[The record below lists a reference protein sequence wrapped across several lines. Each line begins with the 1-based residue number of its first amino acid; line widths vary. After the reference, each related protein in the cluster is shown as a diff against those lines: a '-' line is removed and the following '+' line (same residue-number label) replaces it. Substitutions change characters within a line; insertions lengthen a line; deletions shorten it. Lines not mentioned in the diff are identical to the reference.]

1 MAAGDSPLPS
11 GAVCA
16 GRRRERRGVSDVER
30 YPDRLFVRLSPVD
43 KARAQEVADR
53 LGISLSDLVRSLV
66 RLAATEPDDTAR
78 AVAASRPILLDT
90 GCALRMAKEL
100 RKWGV
105 HYNQGIH
112 ALNTVAL
119 RIRHGDQDFSDMLE
133 ATERATATLE
143 ETEAAA
149 RTMRADMAELIGR
162 PALFL

>member
-1 MAAGDSPLPS
+1 M
-11 GAVCA
+11 
-16 GRRRERRGVSDVER
+16 ER
-30 YPDRLFVRLSPVD
+30 YPERLFVRIAPED
-43 KARAQEVADR
+43 KTGAQEVADA
-53 LGISLSDLVRSLV
+53 LGISLSNLVRSLV
-66 RLAATEPDDTAR
+66 RLAAAEPDDAAR

-90 GCALRMAKEL
+90 GCALRMAREL

-119 RIRHGDQDFSDMLE
+119 RIRHGDRDFTDMLE
-133 ATERATATLE
+133 AVERATATLE

-149 RTMRADMAELIGR
+149 RGMRSDMAALTGR

>member
-1 MAAGDSPLPS
+1 M
-11 GAVCA
+11 
-16 GRRRERRGVSDVER
+16 SDVER
-30 YPDRLFVRLSPVD
+30 YPERLFVRLAPED
-43 KARAQEVADR
+43 KTGGQEVADA

-66 RLAATEPDDTAR
+66 RLAAAEPDDAAR
-78 AVAASRPILLDT
+78 AVAASHPILLDT
-90 GCALRMAKEL
+90 GCALCMAREL

-119 RIRHGDQDFSDMLE
+119 RIRHGDRDFTDMLE
-133 ATERATATLE
+133 AVERAAALLE

-149 RTMRADMAELIGR
+149 RGMPSDMAALTGR

>member
-1 MAAGDSPLPS
+1 M
-11 GAVCA
+11 
-16 GRRRERRGVSDVER
+16 SDVER
-30 YPDRLFVRLSPVD
+30 YPERLFVRLAPED
-43 KARAQEVADR
+43 KTGAQEVADT

-66 RLAATEPDDTAR
+66 RLAAAEPDDAAR

-90 GCALRMAKEL
+90 GCALRMAREL

-119 RIRHGDQDFSDMLE
+119 RIRHGDRDFTDMLE
-133 ATERATATLE
+133 AVERAAALLE

-149 RTMRADMAELIGR
+149 RGMRSDMAALTDR

>member
-1 MAAGDSPLPS
+1 M
-11 GAVCA
+11 
-16 GRRRERRGVSDVER
+16 ER
-30 YPDRLFVRLSPVD
+30 YPERLFVRIAPED
-43 KARAQEVADR
+43 KTGAQEVADA
-53 LGISLSDLVRSLV
+53 LGISLS
-66 RLAATEPDDTAR
+66 AAEPDDAAR

-90 GCALRMAKEL
+90 GCALRMAREL

-119 RIRHGDQDFSDMLE
+119 RIRHGDRDFTDMLE
-133 ATERATATLE
+133 TVERAAALLE

-149 RTMRADMAELIGR
+149 RGMRSDMATLTGR

>member
-1 MAAGDSPLPS
+1 M
-11 GAVCA
+11 
-16 GRRRERRGVSDVER
+16 
-30 YPDRLFVRLSPVD
+30 
-43 KARAQEVADR
+43 
-53 LGISLSDLVRSLV
+53 
-66 RLAATEPDDTAR
+66 RLAAAEPDDAAR

-90 GCALRMAKEL
+90 GCALRMTREL

-119 RIRHGDQDFSDMLE
+119 RIRHGDRDFTDMQE
-133 ATERATATLE
+133 AVERAAALLE

-149 RTMRADMAELIGR
+149 RGMRSDMATLTGR